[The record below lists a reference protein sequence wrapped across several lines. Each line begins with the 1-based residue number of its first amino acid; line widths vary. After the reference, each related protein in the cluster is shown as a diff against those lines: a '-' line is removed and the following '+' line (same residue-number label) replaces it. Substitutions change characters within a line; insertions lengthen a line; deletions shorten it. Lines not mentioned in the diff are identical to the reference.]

1 MSEMEKAAADQYRQH
16 AEDAERAA
24 QGAQD
29 DHAKKVYREIAQR
42 WRQTAEQVDRQRAW
56 TRRRK
61 NAVN

>member
-29 DHAKKVYREIAQR
+29 DRAKKVYREIAQR
-42 WRQTAEQVDRQRAW
+42 WRQTAEQADRQRAW